1 MSICTLTQF
10 GNKKKIMSI
19 AALLQAAE
27 YLERRDRE
35 AEHGYAVSVSSM
47 FGSTYGGGIENSAPP
62 SDDHV
67 VPTANNCRGLTGP
80 TTMMIPINNKGT
92 GGGSN
97 ALAFNGKFNQ
107 TNTTNNSHRVLATI
121 KNSGGHSNMV
131 HHVLS
136 ASPSNGNSGGIGLSL
151 HPGSFTRSISSG
163 SGSSSSPSSSLS
175 SSPSPFP
182 IQQAAQQNYSSAS
195 FGENHLNNNSVTT
208 AKRLSKNNRKPQGNR
223 STHNELEKNRRAH
236 LRHCLEKLKDIVP
249 VGADSSR
256 HTTLGLLNKAKH
268 FIKQLEERDRKVNLH
283 KDNLN
288 REQRYLRRRLELL
301 SNQVDTIYKRRS
313 VSECSTSTVSSTH
326 SSHSESDYEDFS
338 DDVKTGG
345 SFRHQLSV
353 AELLAVGEVDLCK
366 PSSSSEDNQRIEVE
380 VV

>member
-1 MSICTLTQF
+1 
-10 GNKKKIMSI
+10 MSI

-27 YLERRDRE
+27 YLERRDKE
-35 AEHGYAVSVSSM
+35 AEHGYAAVSISSL
-47 FGSTYGGGIENSAPP
+47 FGSSFGGGIENSAPP
-62 SDDHV
+62 LEDHV
-67 VPTANNCRGLTGP
+67 VRTANQTCRGLTGP
-80 TTMMIPINNKGT
+80 TTMMIPINTK
-92 GGGSN
+92 GGSN

-121 KNSGGHSNMV
+121 KNSGGHNNVV

-136 ASPSNGNSGGIGLSL
+136 TSPSNGTGGIGLSL

-182 IQQAAQQNYSSAS
+182 IQQAAQQSYSPTS
-195 FGENHLNNNSVTT
+195 FGVNLNNMNNNVTA

-268 FIKQLEERDRKVNLH
+268 FIKQLEERDRKVNTH

-353 AELLAVGEVDLCK
+353 AELLSVGEVDLCK
-366 PSSSSEDNQRIEVE
+366 PASSNDESQRIEVE

>member
-1 MSICTLTQF
+1 M
-10 GNKKKIMSI
+10 
-19 AALLQAAE
+19 
-27 YLERRDRE
+27 
-35 AEHGYAVSVSSM
+35 
-47 FGSTYGGGIENSAPP
+47 
-62 SDDHV
+62 
-67 VPTANNCRGLTGP
+67 
-80 TTMMIPINNKGT
+80 
-92 GGGSN
+92 
-97 ALAFNGKFNQ
+97 
-107 TNTTNNSHRVLATI
+107 
-121 KNSGGHSNMV
+121 
-131 HHVLS
+131 
-136 ASPSNGNSGGIGLSL
+136 
-151 HPGSFTRSISSG
+151 
-163 SGSSSSPSSSLS
+163 
-175 SSPSPFP
+175 
-182 IQQAAQQNYSSAS
+182 
-195 FGENHLNNNSVTT
+195 NNNNNVM
-208 AKRLSKNNRKPQGNR
+208 AKRLSKSNRKPQGNR

-268 FIKQLEERDRKVNLH
+268 FIKTLEERDRKVNLH

-301 SNQVDTIYKRRS
+301 QNQVDTIYKRRS

-366 PSSSSEDNQRIEVE
+366 QASSNDDSQRIEVE

>member
-1 MSICTLTQF
+1 
-10 GNKKKIMSI
+10 MSI

-35 AEHGYAVSVSSM
+35 AEHGYAVSLPSM
-47 FGSTYGGGIENSAPP
+47 FGSSYGGGIENSAPP

-97 ALAFNGKFNQ
+97 VLAFNGKFNQ
-107 TNTTNNSHRVLATI
+107 TTTTNNSHRVLAATI
-121 KNSGGHSNMV
+121 KNSGVV

-136 ASPSNGNSGGIGLSL
+136 TSPSNGTGGIGLSL
-151 HPGSFTRSISSG
+151 QPGSFGRSISSG
-163 SGSSSSPSSSLS
+163 SSGSSSSPSSSLS

-182 IQQAAQQNYSSAS
+182 IQQATQSYSSFAA
-195 FGENHLNNNSVTT
+195 NHHSVNNNNVS

-268 FIKQLEERDRKVNLH
+268 FIKTLEDRDRKVNVH

-338 DDVKTGG
+338 DDLKTGG

-353 AELLAVGEVDLCK
+353 AELLAVGEVDICK
-366 PSSSSEDNQRIEVE
+366 QASSNDDSQRIEVE